1 MHLSIFLWGFT
12 GVLGKAIQL
21 NEGLLVW
28 YRMLISSVVIV
39 LIMLYRKSFQ
49 KISMRSLISITGVGF
64 LVMLHWVTFYGAI
77 KISNVSIT
85 LSCLSSIAL
94 FTSILEPLFNRA
106 KFDYIEILFSGLAM
120 AGIFTIY
127 RSDTSAVW
135 GIAVALISSLFS
147 ATFATINK
155 KLVAKHEPFTITIIE
170 LAGGF
175 VILTILLPFYFHFVT
190 VTKFVPSSLDWI
202 YLLLLS
208 LFCTVLTWILSLSA
222 LKKVTA
228 FTAALALN
236 LEPVYGI
243 ILAIVLMHENKM
255 LNVGFYT
262 GSAMILLTVVLHTF
276 YKFSKNKK
284 GKGESE
290 NIILL
295 D

>member
-12 GVLGKAIQL
+12 GVLGKAIEL

-28 YRMLISSVVIV
+28 YRMLISTVVIA
-39 LIMLYRKSFQ
+39 LIMYYRKSFQ
-49 KISMRSLISITGVGF
+49 KIPLRSLIHIIGVGI

-77 KISNVSIT
+77 KISSVSIT

-94 FTSILEPLFNRA
+94 FTSILEPLFNKA
-106 KFDYIEILFSGLAM
+106 KFDYVEILFSGLAM

-127 RSDTSAVW
+127 RSDTSAIW
-135 GIAVALISSLFS
+135 GIVVALISSLLS

-155 KLVAKHEPFTITIIE
+155 KLVARHEPFTITLIE
-170 LAGGF
+170 MAGGLF
-175 VILTILLPFYFHFVT
+175 ILTLLLPFYLHFMPA
-190 VTKFVPSSLDWI
+190 TKYIPSGNDWF
-202 YLLLLS
+202 YLTLLS

-243 ILAIVLMHENKM
+243 ILAIWLMGEGKI
-255 LNVGFYT
+255 LNTGFYI
-262 GSAMILLTVVLHTF
+262 GSAIILLTVVLHTF
-276 YKFSKNKK
+276 YKYQKNKK
-284 GKGESE
+284 AKDEAAV
-290 NIILL
+290 LF

>member
-12 GVLGKAIQL
+12 GVLGKAIEL

-28 YRMLISSVVIV
+28 YRLMISSVVIL
-39 LIMLYRKSFQ
+39 LIMLYRKSFK
-49 KISMRSLISITGVGF
+49 KISFRSLIAIIGVGF

-94 FTSILEPLFNRA
+94 FTSILEPLFNKA
-106 KFDYIEILFSGLAM
+106 KFDYVEILFSGLAM

-127 RSDTSAVW
+127 RSDTSAIW
-135 GIAVALISSLFS
+135 GIVVALISSLFS
-147 ATFATINK
+147 ATFATLNK
-155 KLVAKHEPFTITIIE
+155 KLVAHHEPFMITIIE
-170 LAGGF
+170 LTGGL
-175 VILTILLPFYFHFVT
+175 VILTFLLPFYFHYIPT
-190 VTKFVPSSLDWI
+190 TKFIPSSSDWI
-202 YLLLLS
+202 YLLILS

-222 LKKVTA
+222 LKRVTA

-243 ILAIVLMHENKM
+243 TLAIVLMHEHKM
-255 LNVGFYT
+255 LNTGFYT
-262 GSAMILLTVVLHTF
+262 GTAIILLTVGLHAF
-276 YKFSKNKK
+276 YKYSKNKK
-284 GKGESE
+284 DE
-290 NIILL
+290 NAAGTVLF